1 MVVEIMSKVEMMSKI
16 IEVKDCFY
24 KYEDGTEALRGINF
38 SINQGEKLA
47 FLGANG
53 SGKSTMFLCLNGIL
67 RPQKGQILFN
77 GAPLNYSRKELLKL
91 RSQVGI
97 VFQEPDKQLF
107 CSSVYQEI
115 SFGVLNL
122 GLDEESTKAIV
133 ENIIGELEI
142 TPFMKKPTHFLS
154 GGQKKQV
161 AIADIVA
168 MNPKLIILDE
178 PASALDPKHTEIVRN
193 MINKLG
199 EKGMTVAVST
209 HDMNYALEWADRVI
223 VFESG
228 RILAEGK
235 PEDILSDEELIIK
248 SNLLQPEVIKLY
260 LKLCNKGILDK
271 NLAIPKTMDN
281 LGRYIENVFFI

>member
-1 MVVEIMSKVEMMSKI
+1 MNKI
-16 IEVKDCFY
+16 VEVKDCFY
-24 KYEDGTEALRGINF
+24 TYEDGSQALKGVNITINE
-38 SINQGEKLA
+38 GEKIA

-77 GAPLNYSRKELLKL
+77 ERPINYSKRDLLKL

-115 SFGVLNL
+115 SFGILNL
-122 GLDEESTKAIV
+122 GIDEEKAREII
-133 ENIIGELEI
+133 ENIIEELEI
-142 TPFMKKPTHFLS
+142 TPFKHKPTHFLS

-161 AIADIVA
+161 SIADVVV
-168 MNPKLIILDE
+168 MSPKIIILDE

-193 MINKLG
+193 MIDNLSK
-199 EKGMTVAVST
+199 KNMTVIVST

-223 VFESG
+223 IFENG
-228 RILAEGK
+228 KVLAEGS

-248 SNLLQPEVIKLY
+248 SNLLQPEVIKLF
-260 LKLCNKGILDK
+260 LRLCNEGVLDK
-271 NLAIPKTMDN
+271 SLPVPKTMDKLAN
-281 LGRYIENVFFI
+281 YIIERNKI

>member
-1 MVVEIMSKVEMMSKI
+1 MNKI
-16 IEVKDCFY
+16 VEVKDCFY
-24 KYEDGTEALRGINF
+24 TYEDGSQALKGVNITINE
-38 SINQGEKLA
+38 GEKIA

-77 GAPLNYSRKELLKL
+77 ERPINYSKKDLLKL

-115 SFGVLNL
+115 SFGILNL
-122 GLDEESTKAIV
+122 GIDEEKAKEII
-133 ENIIGELEI
+133 ENIIEELEI
-142 TPFMKKPTHFLS
+142 TPFKNKPTHFLS

-161 AIADIVA
+161 SIADVVV
-168 MNPKLIILDE
+168 MSPKVIILDE

-193 MINKLG
+193 MIDNLSK
-199 EKGMTVAVST
+199 KNMTVIVST

-223 VFESG
+223 IFQSG
-228 RILAEGK
+228 KVLAEGS
-235 PEDILSDEELIIK
+235 PEKILSDEELIIK
-248 SNLLQPEVIKLY
+248 TNLLQPEVIKLF
-260 LKLCNKGILDK
+260 LRLCNEGILDRS
-271 NLAIPKTMDN
+271 LSVPKTMDKLAN
-281 LGRYIENVFFI
+281 YIIERYKI

>member
-1 MVVEIMSKVEMMSKI
+1 MVVESLSKI

-24 KYEDGTEALRGINF
+24 KYDDGTEALRGINF

-133 ENIIGELEI
+133 ENVIGELEI

-193 MINKLG
+193 MINKLS
-199 EKGMTVAVST
+199 EKGMTVVVST

-281 LGRYIENVFFI
+281 LGRYIENVIFTP